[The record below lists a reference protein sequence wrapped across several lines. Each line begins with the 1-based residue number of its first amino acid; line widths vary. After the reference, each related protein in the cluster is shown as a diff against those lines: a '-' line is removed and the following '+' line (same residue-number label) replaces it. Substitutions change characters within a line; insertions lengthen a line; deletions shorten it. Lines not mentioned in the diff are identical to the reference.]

1 MKRTTID
8 KLCCPFDKSDL
19 KIKII
24 AQDLDDNIHEG
35 VLTCDECNRYYP
47 IINGIP
53 IMNPDEYR
61 ELPLERAALT
71 QQSTE
76 QYLKPPKAH

>member
-8 KLCCPFDKSDL
+8 KLCCPFDKADL

-47 IINGIP
+47 VINGIP

-61 ELPLERAALT
+61 EPQLEKAALT
-71 QQSTE
+71 QQSAE
-76 QYLKPPKAH
+76 QYLKPPKVH